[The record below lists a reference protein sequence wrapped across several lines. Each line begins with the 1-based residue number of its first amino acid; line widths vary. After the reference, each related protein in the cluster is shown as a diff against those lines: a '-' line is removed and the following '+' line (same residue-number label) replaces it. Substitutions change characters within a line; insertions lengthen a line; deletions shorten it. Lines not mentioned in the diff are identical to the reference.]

1 MVSIVRSLYAKTE
14 AVYGTPEVL
23 TNADYLLVYD
33 LQAPPLEADTLATSF
48 DRGVGGGTKTYAVKR
63 RRTFSFKTQLFG
75 SGAAGTA
82 PKWMQITGWCGMT
95 VPAITAG
102 VKAEQ
107 TFTAL
112 TGNYGSATL
121 AAYRGGYRRRGTGAR
136 GEIVAISFE
145 LNKYPELEVNM
156 AAIIPAGAL
165 EDAVAVAG
173 AIDLAQ
179 FRNPL
184 EVSAPNTEM
193 LIDGYEVNLRS
204 FVLKANN
211 SANFRSGTKNNEVLL
226 ARHLATFTAVI
237 DVTDPAAKDYLLT
250 LAADAEVPMLLT
262 HGVVA
267 GEIIKLSLPKAQ
279 IQAVADG
286 EDGEAALYTLTGQ
299 ANITNGGDDVII
311 TAQ

>member
-14 AVYGTPEVL
+14 AVYGTAEVL
-23 TNADYLLVYD
+23 TNADFLLVYD
-33 LQAPPLEADTLATSF
+33 LQVSALDNDTLATSF
-48 DRGVGGGTKTYAVKR
+48 DRGVGGGTKTYAVNR

-82 PKWMQITGWCGMT
+82 PKWMQILGWCGMT

-107 TFTAL
+107 SFTPL

-121 AAYRGGYRRRGTGAR
+121 AGYRGGYRRRGQGAR
-136 GEIVAISFE
+136 GEIVGISFE
-145 LNKYPELEVNM
+145 LNKYPELEVSM
-156 AAIIPAGAL
+156 SAILPNGPL
-165 EDAVAVAG
+165 EDAVLVAG
-173 AIDLAQ
+173 APNLAP

-184 EVSAPNTEM
+184 EVSAANTEV
-193 LIDGYEVNLRS
+193 LVGGYEVNLRS

-211 SANFRSGTKNNEVLL
+211 SAAYRSGTKNNEVLL

-237 DVTDPAAKDYLLT
+237 DVTDPAAKDFLAT
-250 LAADAEVPMLLT
+250 LATDAEEELKIT
-262 HGVVA
+262 HGTVA
-267 GEIIKLSLPKAQ
+267 GEIITLTLPKAQ

-286 EDGEAALYTLTGQ
+286 EDGEKALYTLTGQ

-311 TAQ
+311 AAS